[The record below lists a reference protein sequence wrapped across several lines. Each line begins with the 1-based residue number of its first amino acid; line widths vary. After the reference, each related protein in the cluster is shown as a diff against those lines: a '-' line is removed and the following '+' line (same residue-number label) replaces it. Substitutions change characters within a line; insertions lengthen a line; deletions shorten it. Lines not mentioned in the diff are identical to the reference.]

1 MIIVVNK
8 LLSNDQDNVLK
19 DRQVML
25 KGLMKETLV
34 ILFWGSKYTTK
45 QVICIYQSHR
55 RKKKTF
61 WQKNVQRGCVCD
73 EMQLVV
79 VLLPN
84 TPARKLRMVPL
95 QSDEC
100 MSG

>member
-1 MIIVVNK
+1 MS
-8 LLSNDQDNVLK
+8 L
-19 DRQVML
+19 
-25 KGLMKETLV
+25 

-55 RKKKTF
+55 RKKKTL
-61 WQKNVQRGCVCD
+61 WEKDVQRGCVCD

-84 TPARKLRMVPL
+84 TLARKLRMVRL
-95 QSDEC
+95 QSYEC

>member
-1 MIIVVNK
+1 MS
-8 LLSNDQDNVLK
+8 L
-19 DRQVML
+19 
-25 KGLMKETLV
+25 
-34 ILFWGSKYTTK
+34 ILFGGFKYTTK
-45 QVICIYQSHR
+45 QVVCIYQSHR

-61 WQKNVQRGCVCD
+61 WQKKCAAWFYVCD

>member
-1 MIIVVNK
+1 MS
-8 LLSNDQDNVLK
+8 L
-19 DRQVML
+19 
-25 KGLMKETLV
+25 
-34 ILFWGSKYTTK
+34 ILFGGSKYTTT
-45 QVICIYQSHR
+45 QVVCIYQSHR

-61 WQKNVQRGCVCD
+61 WQKDVQRGCVCD

>member
-1 MIIVVNK
+1 MS
-8 LLSNDQDNVLK
+8 L
-19 DRQVML
+19 
-25 KGLMKETLV
+25 

-61 WQKNVQRGCVCD
+61 WEKDVQRGCVCD

-79 VLLPN
+79 VPLP
-84 TPARKLRMVPL
+84 TILARKLRMVPL
-95 QSDEC
+95 QSYEC
-100 MSG
+100 MSR